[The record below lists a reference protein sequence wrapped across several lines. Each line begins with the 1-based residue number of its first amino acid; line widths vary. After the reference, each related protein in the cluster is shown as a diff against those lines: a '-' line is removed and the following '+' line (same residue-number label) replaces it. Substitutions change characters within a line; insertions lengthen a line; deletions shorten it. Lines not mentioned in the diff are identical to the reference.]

1 MLFICWVSILCQR
14 PRPVTQ
20 RFLISNTA
28 RRLCDSTSVR
38 TLPGARDRSLN
49 FIRLQPKGIL
59 MKHLTITIRL
69 ARGSKPPTPPRPP
82 HLSAGVP
89 PSLLALSSLLTMAPE
104 TQPHRMRSPQPMQPR
119 CISLGP
125 TPTLKPVTVVTGMTW
140 WVARFEPHKSTQ
152 TVGRAGV
159 GPQWARENAQWAARA
174 RPTATTPSVPSL
186 SSYFT
191 PLSHHS
197 LFKASVL
204 PVLLIRASHSLA
216 APYLF
221 SRFLS

>member
-1 MLFICWVSILCQR
+1 
-14 PRPVTQ
+14 
-20 RFLISNTA
+20 
-28 RRLCDSTSVR
+28 
-38 TLPGARDRSLN
+38 
-49 FIRLQPKGIL
+49 

-69 ARGSKPPTPPRPP
+69 ARDSKPPAPP
-82 HLSAGVP
+82 HLSAGAP
-89 PSLLALSSLLTMAPE
+89 PSLLALGSRLTTAPE

-125 TPTLKPVTVVTGMTW
+125 MRTLKPVTVVTGVTW
-140 WVARFEPHKSTQ
+140 WVARCELHKSAQ

-159 GPQWARENAQWAARA
+159 GPQGARENARRAARA
-174 RPTATTPSVPSL
+174 RRTATTPSVPSL

-221 SRFLS
+221 SRFLF